1 MEDEIMTEEQ
11 FVPPEE
17 SDELAAM
24 RQQYIIRLKALQGD
38 GDTEAQHSLADDL
51 LCTLLI
57 QLGYPDVVSEYVA
70 IDKWY
75 A

>member
-1 MEDEIMTEEQ
+1 MEDQYIL
-11 FVPPEE
+11 PDE
-17 SDELAAM
+17 SDEQAAR

-38 GDTEAQHSLADDL
+38 GDTEAQHSQADDL
-51 LCTLLI
+51 LCMLLI
-57 QLGYPDVVSEYVA
+57 DLGYEDVVSEYVA